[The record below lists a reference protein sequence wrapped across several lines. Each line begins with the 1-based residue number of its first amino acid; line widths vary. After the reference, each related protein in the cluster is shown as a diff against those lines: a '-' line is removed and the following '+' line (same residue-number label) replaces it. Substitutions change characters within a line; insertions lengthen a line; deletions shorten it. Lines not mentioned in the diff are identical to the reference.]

1 MAKVLDFFIRELED
15 QYLETNFRRINEYL
29 YDQVLMRGQF
39 QFFELEFKAAVTNQ
53 KIRHFFNF
61 VPKDII
67 QTSLTG
73 GSTLTWNYDEFD
85 RQFLDVTTSGPATV
99 RAFIG
104 RYKEGAL

>member
-1 MAKVLDFFIRELED
+1 MARVLDFFIRELKD
-15 QYLETNFRRINEYL
+15 QYLETNFRRLNEYL
-29 YDQVLMRGQF
+29 FNQVILRGEF
-39 QFFELEFKAAVTNQ
+39 KFFELTFPAAVTNQ
-53 KIRHFFNF
+53 RVKHFFNF

-85 RQFLDVTTSGPATV
+85 REFLNVTTSGPATV